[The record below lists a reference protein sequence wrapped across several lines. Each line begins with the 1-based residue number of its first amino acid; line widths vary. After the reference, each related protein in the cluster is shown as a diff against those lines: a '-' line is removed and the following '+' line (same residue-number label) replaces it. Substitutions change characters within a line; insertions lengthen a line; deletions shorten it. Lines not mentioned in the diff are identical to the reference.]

1 VKSRAYNIRIVLVG
15 TTHPGN
21 IGASARAIKTMGLDE
36 LWLVAPAV
44 FPHPQATALASG
56 ADDVLERARVVAT
69 LPEAIADC
77 TLVVGASARRRG
89 IAWPELTP
97 RACAEVLHAE
107 AERSPVALLFGFEQS
122 GLSNAELDLC
132 NYLVRSPANP
142 EYSSLNLAAA
152 VQVLSYE
159 LRLASGSTRE
169 GRDAPTPPQPPATA
183 DEMARFYAHLERV
196 LKDLGFLNPDDPRHL
211 MRRLRRLFNR
221 ARPDQNE
228 MNILRGILSAVEGN
242 KLKK

>member
-1 VKSRAYNIRIVLVG
+1 MKQGTNIRIVLVG

-21 IGASARAIKTMGLDE
+21 IGASARAIKTMGLEE

-56 ADDVLERARVVAT
+56 ADDVLECARVVAT

-77 TLVVGASARRRG
+77 ALVVGASARRRG
-89 IAWPELTP
+89 IGWPELTP
-97 RACAEVLHAE
+97 RACAEALQAE
-107 AERSPVALLFGFEQS
+107 AQHSPAALIFGCEQS

-132 NYLVRSPANP
+132 NYLVRIPANP
-142 EYSSLNLAAA
+142 AYSSLNLAAA

-159 LRLASGSTRE
+159 LRLAAGAE
-169 GRDAPTPPQPPATA
+169 PGGRDAPKPPAPAASA
-183 DEMARFYAHLERV
+183 DEMARFYVHLEQV
-196 LKDLGFLNPDDPRHL
+196 LKELGFLNPADPRHL

-221 ARPDQNE
+221 ARLDQNE
-228 MNILRGILSAVEGN
+228 MNILRGILSAVEGS
-242 KLKK
+242 KLKR